1 MSTHPTPAFDPQSTT
16 LATRA
21 FTVQLSCALDD
32 LAGLPAATAVHR
44 IIPRLVLRG
53 EIERVSA
60 AKYLLL
66 ALLGLCDPE
75 TGTTTEG
82 LSTADLACRF
92 GLSQDTVKRVLLDL
106 RRLGLVASTPARG
119 AGRGTRR
126 SLHHIALF
134 DVVDAC
140 IAAQGASTAHDA
152 PQPSASSPHIVSS
165 NPTATPARVQNPA
178 DAHETRSDGS
188 GRVRRGTLSQDDADK
203 SYADF
208 CVEAGRVTGL
218 VPLLFMDS
226 HPSFVSD
233 TWWFGYNNCWAQY
246 FRALG
251 RPQPGRLAF
260 LAEMGWPDEASSGAH
275 ADDSS
280 STPNGAAADAGA
292 GVLIDALSSYTDED
306 FDDGA
311 DAARELSRREA
322 PPPSDAE
329 AAIAA
334 MSDVASD
341 DPSEIDLVMRVG
353 ALDPGRG

>member
-21 FTVQLSCALDD
+21 FSVQLSCALDD

-75 TGTTTEG
+75 TGTTTEA

-140 IAAQGASTAHDA
+140 IASHGASPVHAD
-152 PQPSASSPHIVSS
+152 PQPAASSPRSVSS
-165 NPTATPARVQNPA
+165 TPPATPAHTP
-178 DAHETRSDGS
+178 RSVGVR
-188 GRVRRGTLSQDDADK
+188 RVRRGTLTQDDADK
-203 SYADF
+203 AYADF

-218 VPLLFMDS
+218 VPLLFMNS

-246 FRALG
+246 FRAVG

-260 LAEMGWPDEASSGAH
+260 LAEMGWPDEAASGAH
-275 ADDSS
+275 ADAAS
-280 STPNGAAADAGA
+280 STPADTAADAGA
-292 GVLIDALSSYTDED
+292 GVLIDVLSSYTDED

>member
-1 MSTHPTPAFDPQSTT
+1 MPTHPTPAFDPQSTT
-16 LATRA
+16 LVTRA

-106 RRLGLVASTPARG
+106 RRIGLVASIPARG

-140 IAAQGASTAHDA
+140 IAAQNASPAQAD
-152 PQPSASSPHIVSS
+152 PQPAAASPRGVSATP
-165 NPTATPARVQNPA
+165 PATPAHTP
-178 DAHETRSDGS
+178 RSVGAR
-188 GRVRRGTLSQDDADK
+188 RVRNGALSQDDADK
-203 SYADF
+203 AYADF

-218 VPLLFMDS
+218 VPLLFMNS

-246 FRALG
+246 FRAVG

-260 LAEMGWPDEASSGAH
+260 LAEMGWPDEAASGAH
-275 ADDSS
+275 ACAAPETSAGSS
-280 STPNGAAADAGA
+280 DADAGA

>member
-1 MSTHPTPAFDPQSTT
+1 MPTHPTHAFDPQSTT

-106 RRLGLVASTPARG
+106 RRIGLVASTPARG

-140 IAAQGASTAHDA
+140 IAAQGASPAHA
-152 PQPSASSPHIVSS
+152 GPQPSASSPHIVSS
-165 NPTATPARVQNPA
+165 NPPAAPV
-178 DAHETRSDGS
+178 HEPRSGGTRS
-188 GRVRRGTLSQDDADK
+188 VRPGTLSQDDADK
-203 SYADF
+203 AYADF

-246 FRALG
+246 FRAVG

-275 ADDSS
+275 ACAAPETSAGSS
-280 STPNGAAADAGA
+280 DADAGA